1 MLIEYTQN
9 RLSSGI
15 DNGCRLGELG
25 VAHSPTPLTKTR
37 DSAAGAD
44 SMSLELANAA
54 AGIKKAM
61 MVSLTISSNVY
72 FSRAAQLI
80 YFNRENARRNK

>member
-15 DNGCRLGELG
+15 DNGCSQGERCVG
-25 VAHSPTPLTKTR
+25 HSANPLRNNR